1 MNNLEFE
8 ALCRSFEGIYPG
20 ASSSPAQPETDH
32 ASILMAGAVSSQHS
46 PGAMAPGTWV
56 LYLLVAMLCVVM
68 HGMMYPV
75 NDVSSLVYGQGG
87 EDTAMQLSATRFL

>member
-32 ASILMAGAVSSQHS
+32 ASILMAGAVSSSQHS

-56 LYLLVAMLCVVM
+56 LYLLVAMFVVM
-68 HGMMYPV
+68 HGMRDPF
-75 NDVSSLVYGQGG
+75 NDVSYLVYGQGG